1 MASSCAVSTLY
12 AINIFVLGFEF
23 NPVYFAGAA
32 TVFLSTYLYF
42 SVTPAAS
49 QPEASKQ
56 PEAAMQPGSVRF
68 PAISLSGCVPTHPS
82 AGVLGL
88 LVVLAVV
95 LYAEVPSSDGVR

>member
-1 MASSCAVSTLY
+1 LY
-12 AINIFVLGFEF
+12 AINIFVIGFDF

-56 PEAAMQPGSVRF
+56 QEAAPAVFPGYLRF
-68 PAISLSGCVPTHPS
+68 PEIALGGVSTHPS

-95 LYAEVPSSDGVR
+95 LYAEVPEKR